1 MVPQRCQCQS
11 HTYMI
16 PNMPMPKAN
25 ISGNNKCSC
34 NTSNIHGSS
43 MQLLAT
49 KEQEHRTQSTEP
61 RSTENRESSNQS
73 LKFHAHNLFKDS
85 LNIGQASS
93 AVRRGE
99 LAASWL
105 VHNCGLPVDD
115 FWPPGLLAFDGRSGQ
130 ANKSTGPDQAVG
142 DWTRSLYLL
151 IAAEAL
157 N

>member
-1 MVPQRCQCQS
+1 
-11 HTYMI
+11 MI

-93 AVRRGE
+93 AGE
-99 LAASWL
+99 IYLHLSLSRKIAKLNCKLQTVNCQLDGIFAHRHTLASSEAKEA
-105 VHNCGLPVDD
+105 GKIRD
-115 FWPPGLLAFDGRSGQ
+115 FPR
-130 ANKSTGPDQAVG
+130 KCV
-142 DWTRSLYLL
+142 
-151 IAAEAL
+151 
-157 N
+157 